1 MIRTSKIVIITLCLS
16 CLLNFTCSA
25 ETFSSQ
31 AIAIAETFSTTID
44 AQNYQAAYQSGSK
57 LLHLTSPEDQW
68 ISETERT
75 REVLGTALQR
85 KLKAVKSI
93 STYPGLPDGEY
104 MLVYFE
110 TKMERKE
117 KAAEVL
123 LVAQING
130 AWEVCSYHLK

>member
-1 MIRTSKIVIITLCLS
+1 MTHTPKIVIFTLCLS

-31 AIAIAETFSTTID
+31 AIAIAETFSATID
-44 AQNYQAAYQSGSK
+44 DNNYQAAYQSGSK
-57 LLHLTSPEDQW
+57 LLHLTSTENQW
-68 ISETERT
+68 ISEIGRT

-110 TKMERKE
+110 TKMEHKE

-123 LVAQING
+123 LVAQIDG
-130 AWEVCSYHLK
+130 AWKVCSYHLK

>member
-1 MIRTSKIVIITLCLS
+1 MIRTSKAVIVALCLS
-16 CLLNFTCSA
+16 FLLSFTCFA

-31 AIAIAETFSTTID
+31 AISIAETFSATID
-44 AQNYQAAYQSGSK
+44 DKNYQAAYQSGSK
-57 LLHLTSPEDQW
+57 LLHLTSTENQW
-68 ISETERT
+68 ISEIGRT

-93 STYPGLPDGEY
+93 ATYPGLPDGEY

-110 TKMERKE
+110 TKMEHKE

-123 LVAQING
+123 LVAQIDG
-130 AWEVCSYHLK
+130 AWKVCSYHLK